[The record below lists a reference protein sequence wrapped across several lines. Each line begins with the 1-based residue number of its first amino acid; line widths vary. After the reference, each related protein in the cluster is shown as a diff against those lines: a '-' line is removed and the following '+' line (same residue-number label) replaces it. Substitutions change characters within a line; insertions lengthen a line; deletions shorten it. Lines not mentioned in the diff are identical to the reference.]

1 MNLLYFIYLALLF
14 VLSIIG
20 KKVTGRQPFP
30 SFTRHV
36 GMLIYFPISNQ
47 LSEIYVKFLNLN
59 CNRK

>member
-30 SFTRHV
+30 SFTRYV
-36 GMLIYFPISNQ
+36 GMLIYFLISN
-47 LSEIYVKFLNLN
+47 
-59 CNRK
+59 